1 MRPSSRSDRADLHR
15 RVAAAIEQQNPGS
28 LDEKSALIAEH
39 MEAAG
44 DLHAAFDWHMRAG
57 AWSNNR
63 DVAAARVSWDRA
75 RQVADALPDDDP
87 DRTTMRI
94 APRTILCATGWRVHA
109 DDSHVRFE
117 ELRELCAL
125 AGDKTPLAIGIAGPI
140 QVHYERGEIQQ
151 ASQMASEQL
160 ALLESIGDPSL
171 TAQAGFSAMGIKAQ
185 VGELVEALRWSQAT
199 IDWAGG
205 DLTKG
210 GLIIGS
216 PLAWAKLV
224 RGTAGWWFGRRGWR
238 EDLDEAF
245 AMAESADSMTLA
257 CVLSWTCIGMMNGV
271 LPASDA
277 AVERI
282 EKTLRIV
289 EASGDDY
296 AVAMIKNSLG
306 LALLWRGDAAD
317 GDRALEMVAQ
327 VRDVSLHQQY
337 PRMELALNDLIA
349 ARERAKRGHRDSA
362 IPVMRKSVDEILT
375 GGHLL
380 YGIPM
385 TGVFVETLLD
395 RAHGGRRRRSRSGDR
410 PTGGR
415 AC

>member
-1 MRPSSRSDRADLHR
+1 M
-15 RVAAAIEQQNPGS
+15 AAAIEQQNPGS
-28 LDEKSALIAEH
+28 LDEKSALIGEH
-39 MEAAG
+39 VEAAG

-63 DVAAARVSWDRA
+63 DIAAARVSWDRA

-87 DRTTMRI
+87 DRTAMRI

-109 DDSHVRFE
+109 NDSHVRFE
-117 ELRELCAL
+117 ELRELCTL
-125 AGDKTPLAIGIAGPI
+125 AGDKTSLAIGIAGPI

-151 ASQMASEQL
+151 ASRLASEQL

-185 VGELVEALRWSQAT
+185 IGELVEALRWSQAT

-245 AMAESADSMTLA
+245 AMAESADAMTLA
-257 CVLSWTCIGMMNGV
+257 LRPLVDLYRNDERGPPCRRCRGGEDREDPPDGPGV
-271 LPASDA
+271 RGRLRRCNDQERPGPRAL
-277 AVERI
+277 VERAMPQMV
-282 EKTLRIV
+282 TADSNWWLRSATC
-289 EASGDDY
+289 ASP
-296 AVAMIKNSLG
+296 AVSANG
-306 LALLWRGDAAD
+306 TC
-317 GDRALEMVAQ
+317 AQ
-327 VRDVSLHQQY
+327 S
-337 PRMELALNDLIA
+337 
-349 ARERAKRGHRDSA
+349 
-362 IPVMRKSVDEILT
+362 T
-375 GGHLL
+375 
-380 YGIPM
+380 
-385 TGVFVETLLD
+385 
-395 RAHGGRRRRSRSGDR
+395 
-410 PTGGR
+410 
-415 AC
+415 

>member
-1 MRPSSRSDRADLHR
+1 M
-15 RVAAAIEQQNPGS
+15 AAAIEQQNPGS

-39 MEAAG
+39 VEAAG

-117 ELRELCAL
+117 ELRELCTL
-125 AGDKTPLAIGIAGPI
+125 AGDKTPLAIGIVGPI

-151 ASQMASEQL
+151 ASRMASEQL

-185 VGELVEALRWSQAT
+185 IGELVEALRWSQTT

-216 PLAWAKLV
+216 PLAWAKLL
-224 RGTAGWWFGRRGWR
+224 RGTAGWWLGRRGWR
-238 EDLDEAF
+238 KDLDEAF

-257 CVLSWTCIGMMNGV
+257 LVHSWTCIGMMYGV
-271 LPASDA
+271 LPAGDA

-282 EKTLRIV
+282 EKTLRTV
-289 EASGDDY
+289 DASGDDY
-296 AVAMIKNSLG
+296 PVAMVKCSLG
-306 LALLWRGDAAD
+306 LALL
-317 GDRALEMVAQ
+317 
-327 VRDVSLHQQY
+327 
-337 PRMELALNDLIA
+337 
-349 ARERAKRGHRDSA
+349 
-362 IPVMRKSVDEILT
+362 
-375 GGHLL
+375 
-380 YGIPM
+380 
-385 TGVFVETLLD
+385 
-395 RAHGGRRRRSRSGDR
+395 
-410 PTGGR
+410 
-415 AC
+415 